1 MKISYNWL
9 KRYTDIGRSP
19 EELSELLT
27 DCGLEV
33 EGLERFQSVKG
44 GLKGVVIGEVMS
56 CEKHPNAD
64 KLSLTTVNVGGD
76 RPLAVICG
84 APNVEAGQ
92 KVLVATVGTTL
103 YDGDEHFE
111 IKKTRIRGEESE
123 GMICAEDELGLG
135 SSHEGIMV
143 LDQDATVGM
152 QACEYFDVEEDYVF
166 EIGLTPNRT
175 DATSHIGVA
184 RDIVAVLNASGNQKR
199 KLNIPSVDEFIIDD
213 TSQNIEIEIEDPHDC
228 PRFSGISITGVRVA
242 ESPMWLKNSLNAI
255 GIRPINNIVDI
266 TNYVLMETGQP
277 LHAYDIN
284 EIKGGKVVI
293 RKARKGEKFVTLDEI
308 QRELSEDDLMIC
320 DVKSGLCIA
329 GVFGG
334 AKSGVTE
341 NTRDIFLE
349 SANFNPVSVRKTS
362 RLHGL
367 QTDASFRFERG
378 ADPNITVY
386 ALKRAAGLIR
396 ELAGGRMA
404 SEIKDAY
411 PVFIDNKHIEIK
423 LQNVDRLVGKTIER
437 PLIRSILEDL
447 GIQVLEEDQNGLK
460 LSIPTYKVDVTRE
473 ADVIEEILRIYG
485 YNNVEIPDVVRSSLS
500 FVVKPDREK
509 LRDIIADLLTGSGFS
524 EIINNS
530 LTRSAYVAKSNDYAD
545 ENNVNIL
552 NPLSSDLNVLRQ
564 SMLFGGLETIAFNQ
578 NRKINDLKIYEF
590 GRIYKYL
597 PEKSDARLPLKK
609 YFESEYLTIFISGN
623 MYPEDWRNQDRK
635 MDLYDLKAYVRNIL
649 IRLGIYNDSLS
660 FTNYSSDQVSEGF
673 SVNIKDRTLVH
684 GGKVSSKWTKD
695 FSLKQEVFYAGLNWE
710 FAMALVKDSQIT
722 FQGILKYPEV
732 RRDLALL
739 IDSKITFEQLRNL
752 AFQTERK
759 LLKSVN
765 LFDIYEGDKI
775 GPGKKSYALSFILQD
790 EHKTLT
796 DKIIDKTMNRLIKA
810 FEEAFQAIIR

>member
-64 KLSLTTVNVGGD
+64 KLSLTTVDVGGD
-76 RPLAVICG
+76 RLLSVVCG

-103 YDGDEHFE
+103 YDGDDHFE
-111 IKKTRIRGEESE
+111 VKKTIIRGEKSE

-184 RDIVAVLNASGNQKR
+184 RDVVAVLNASGNQKR
-199 KLNIPSVDEFIIDD
+199 KLHNPSVDEFIIDD
-213 TSQNIEIEIEDPHDC
+213 TSQNIEVEIENPHDC

-266 TNYVLMETGQP
+266 TNFVLMETGQP

-341 NTRDIFLE
+341 HTKDIFLE
-349 SANFNPVSVRKTS
+349 SANFNPVSIRKTS

-386 ALKRAAGLIR
+386 ALKRAACLIR
-396 ELAGGRMA
+396 ELAGGRIA

-411 PVFIDNKHIEIK
+411 PVFIENKRIEIK
-423 LQNVDRLVGKTIER
+423 FQNVDRLVGKTIER

-447 GIQVLEEDQNGLK
+447 GIQVLEEHQNGLK
-460 LSIPTYKVDVTRE
+460 LSIPTYKVDVIRE

-500 FVVKPDREK
+500 FVVKPDPEK
-509 LRDIIADLLTGSGFS
+509 LRNIIADLLSVSGFS
-524 EIINNS
+524 EIMNNS
-530 LTRSAYVAKSNDYAD
+530 LTRSAYVDKSNDYAE

-578 NRKINDLKIYEF
+578 NRKISDLKIYEF
-590 GRIYKYL
+590 GRIYQLL

-609 YFESEYLTIFISGN
+609 YFESEYLTVFISGN

-635 MDLYDLKAYVRNIL
+635 MDLFDLKAYVRNIL

-673 SVNIKDRTLVH
+673 SVNIKDRILVH
-684 GGKVSSKWTKD
+684 GGKVSSKWIKD

-710 FAMALVKDSQIT
+710 FAMALVKDQQIT
-722 FQGILKYPEV
+722 YQEILKYPEV

-739 IDSKITFEQLRNL
+739 IDNKITFEQLRKL

-759 LLKSVN
+759 LLKAVN

-796 DKIIDKTMNRLIKA
+796 DKIIDKAMNRLIKA
-810 FEEAFQAIIR
+810 FEETFQAIIR